1 MSSRYSLICSHCQH
15 SNVLMTTQA
24 GQDIDCAGC
33 QQTIQTPRLGQLKQ
47 LPVIEAAAAPSKQKA
62 GSKGGKLFV
71 LGMLMLIFGGGGGG
85 GLYYYASGKLF
96 DYETVVEQK
105 ITKLDSW
112 VDEASLIEQLQLYET
127 MPLEGGLP
135 AWEERPYV
143 GQNKQ
148 GLILRNISYGL
159 LAIGGIG
166 LICAVIGFF
175 K

>member
-1 MSSRYSLICSHCQH
+1 MSPRYSLICPHCQH
-15 SNVLMTTQA
+15 SNVVATTQA

-33 QQTIQTPRLGQLKQ
+33 QQTIQAPRLGQLKQ
-47 LPVIEAAAAPSKQKA
+47 LPVIEAAAPAQHKESN
-62 GSKGGKLFV
+62 KGGKLFV

-85 GLYYYASGKLF
+85 GLFYYASGKLF
-96 DYETVVEQK
+96 DYETVIEEK
-105 ITKLDSW
+105 IAKLDGF
-112 VDEASLIEQLQLYET
+112 VDPLNVIELAQLYET

-159 LAIGGIG
+159 LALGGIG
-166 LICAVIGFF
+166 LICAVIGFL

>member
-1 MSSRYSLICSHCQH
+1 MSLRYSLICSHCQH
-15 SNVLMTTQA
+15 SNVVTTTQA

-33 QQTIQTPRLGQLKQ
+33 QQTIQAPRLGQLKQ
-47 LPVIEAAAAPSKQKA
+47 LPVIEAAAPAQHKESN
-62 GSKGGKLFV
+62 KGGKLFV

-85 GLYYYASGKLF
+85 GLFYYASGKLF
-96 DYETVVEQK
+96 DYETVIEEK
-105 ITKLDSW
+105 IAKLDGF
-112 VDEASLIEQLQLYET
+112 VDPLNVIELAQLYET

>member
-1 MSSRYSLICSHCQH
+1 MSPQYSLICTHCQH
-15 SNVLMTTQA
+15 SNVVTTTQA
-24 GQDIDCAGC
+24 GQNIDCAGC
-33 QQTIQTPRLGQLKQ
+33 QQSIQAPRLGQLKQ
-47 LPVIEAAAAPSKQKA
+47 LPMVEAAAPVQHKES
-62 GSKGGKLFV
+62 SKGGKLFV
-71 LGMLMLIFGGGGGG
+71 LGMLMLIFGGGGGA

-96 DYETVVEQK
+96 DYETVVEEE

-112 VDEASLIEQLQLYET
+112 VDGASLIEQVQLYET
-127 MPLEGGLP
+127 MPLEAGLP

-148 GLILRNISYGL
+148 GLILRNLSYGL

-166 LICAVIGFF
+166 LICAVIGFL

>member
-1 MSSRYSLICSHCQH
+1 MSPRYSLICPHCQH
-15 SNVLMTTQA
+15 SNVVATTQA
-24 GQDIDCAGC
+24 GQEIDCAGC
-33 QQTIQTPRLGQLKQ
+33 QQALQIPRLGQLKQ
-47 LPVIEAAAAPSKQKA
+47 LPVIELAATPAKEKA
-62 GSKGGKLFV
+62 SSKGGKLFV

-85 GLYYYASGKLF
+85 GIWYYASGKLF
-96 DYETVVEQK
+96 DYETVVEQE

-112 VDEASLIEQLQLYET
+112 VDKASLIEQVQLYET

-159 LAIGGIG
+159 LALGGIG
-166 LICAVIGFF
+166 LICAVIGFL